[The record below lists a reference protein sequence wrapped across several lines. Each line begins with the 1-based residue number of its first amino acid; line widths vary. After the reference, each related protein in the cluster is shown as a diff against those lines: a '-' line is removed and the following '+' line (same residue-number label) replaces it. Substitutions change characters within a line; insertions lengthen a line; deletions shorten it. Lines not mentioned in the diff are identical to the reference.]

1 MKDELIFPIIGAEA
15 KLPIYV
21 VGVGCL
27 LNQHHIDRSNGF
39 PHFQVI
45 YCTSGSGILK
55 VHEDKYLVTTQQV
68 FVLYPDEKHEYY
80 PAEEPWETHWVI
92 MDGDQ
97 VQNIFRTLG
106 FTKSMVVYLH
116 NSFGLNE
123 LWRQIMVEAK
133 AQYSENGYKCSALA
147 YSFMIALKDM
157 TSVELPVIKDKKMSK
172 LSNVLKY
179 IDKNFCENITI
190 DELADIIAVSP
201 QYLCRLFNAYLNI
214 RPFEYI
220 TKRRIQEAK
229 ILLIESKLTETEISS
244 SCGFNSLSYFC
255 ALFKKYE
262 FITPTEF
269 RYMHCK

>member
-39 PHFQVI
+39 PHYQVI
-45 YCTSGSGILK
+45 YCMNGSGMLK
-55 VHEDKYLVTTQQV
+55 VHEEKFLITSQQV
-68 FVLYPDEKHEYY
+68 FILYPDEKHEYY
-80 PAEEPWETHWVI
+80 PVEEPWETHWVI
-92 MDGDQ
+92 MDGEH
-97 VQNIFRTLG
+97 VQNMFRALG
-106 FTKSMVVYLH
+106 FTKSMVLYLH

-123 LWRQIMVEAK
+123 LWRQIIVEAK
-133 AQYSENGYKCSALA
+133 TQYSNNGYQCSALA
-147 YSFMIALKDM
+147 YSFMIALKNI
-157 TSVELPVIKDKKMSK
+157 TSVELPVIKEKKVSK
-172 LSNVLKY
+172 LNVVLKY
-179 IDKNFCENITI
+179 IDQHFGENITL
-190 DELADIIAVSP
+190 DELAGVIDVSP
-201 QYLCRLFNAYLNI
+201 QYLCRLFHAYLNI

-255 ALFKKYE
+255 SLFKKYE

-269 RYMHCK
+269 RCMHCK